1 MSYYHGIQ
9 EGHAEGEDDL
19 SFQYDREERIRNAP
33 QIVRD
38 YYAGKMKMP
47 RGIFKI
53 LVANKFNRVML
64 FTVALFFIVVLG
76 VNFLQNPTLGVC
88 AGFEC
93 ELSAF
98 AYGDEVLTQV
108 KIHALKKSLRDKNF
122 RIEEYVAEKKETTA
136 VFDFLDAEGEVATR
150 SQKSGF
156 LQKNEFFLRTNVPN
170 YDIIKVRA
178 QVEILGE
185 RIELNAN
192 VKR

>member
-9 EGHAEGEDDL
+9 EGYAEGEDDL
-19 SFQYDREERIRNAP
+19 SFKYDREERIKNAP
-33 QIVRD
+33 QIVQD
-38 YYAGKMKMP
+38 FYSGKMKVEK
-47 RGIFKI
+47 GFFKI

-64 FTVALFFIVVLG
+64 FTVALFFVVVLG

-98 AYGDEVLTQV
+98 AYGDEILAQV
-108 KIHALKKSLRDKNF
+108 KIHALQKSLRDKNF
-122 RIEEYVAEKKETTA
+122 RIDEYVAEKKEA
-136 VFDFLDAEGEVATR
+136 AAIFDFLDGEGEIATR
-150 SQKSGF
+150 SQKSDF

-185 RIELNAN
+185 RVELSAN

>member
-1 MSYYHGIQ
+1 MV
-9 EGHAEGEDDL
+9 EGYSEEEKESAIH
-19 SFQYDREERIRNAP
+19 FHYDRNERINNAP
-33 QIVRD
+33 KIVQD
-38 YYAGKMKMP
+38 FYSGKMKIEKGFF
-47 RGIFKI
+47 RI

-64 FTVALFFIVVLG
+64 FTVALFFVVVLG

-98 AYGDEVLTQV
+98 AYGDEILAQV
-108 KIHALKKSLRDKNF
+108 KIHALQKSLRDKNF
-122 RIEEYVAEKKETTA
+122 RIDEYVAEKKEVA
-136 VFDFLDAEGEVATR
+136 AIFDFLDGESEIATR

-170 YDIIKVRA
+170 YDIIKVCA

-185 RIELNAN
+185 RVELSAN

>member
-1 MSYYHGIQ
+1 MSFYHGIQ
-9 EGHAEGEDDL
+9 EGYAENEDDL
-19 SFQYDREERIRNAP
+19 SFHYDREERIKNAP
-33 QIVRD
+33 KIVQD
-38 YYAGKMKMP
+38 FYSGKMKVEK
-47 RGIFKI
+47 GFFKI
-53 LVANKFNRVML
+53 LVANKFNRIML
-64 FTVALFFIVVLG
+64 FTVALFFVVVLG
-76 VNFLQNPTLGVC
+76 VSFLQNPTLGVC

-98 AYGDEVLTQV
+98 AYGDEILAQV
-108 KIHALKKSLRDKNF
+108 KIHALQKSLRDKNF
-122 RIEEYVAEKKETTA
+122 RIDEYVAEKLEAAA
-136 VFDFLDAEGEVATR
+136 VLDFFDAESEIATR

-156 LQKNEFFLRTNVPN
+156 LQKKEFFLRTNVPN

>member
-9 EGHAEGEDDL
+9 EGYAEGEEEL

-33 QIVRD
+33 QIVQD
-38 YYAGKMKMP
+38 FYSGKVKIEK
-47 RGIFKI
+47 GFFKI
-53 LVANKFNRVML
+53 LVANKFNRFML
-64 FTVALFFIVVLG
+64 FTVALFSVVTLG
-76 VNFLQNPTLGVC
+76 VNFLRNPTLGVC

-98 AYGDEVLTQV
+98 SYGDEIFAQV
-108 KIHALKKSLRDKNF
+108 KIHALKKSLSDEKF
-122 RIEEYVAEKKETTA
+122 KIDEYVSEKKEA
-136 VFDFLDAEGEVATR
+136 AAIFDFFNAGGEVATH
-150 SQKSGF
+150 SQKSVF
-156 LQKNEFFLRTNVPN
+156 LQKSGFFLRTNVPN